1 MLRNSHVFVALG
13 CVLSVMPRGSQRRA
27 RQRNQGHQG
36 HQGQQKA
43 QGLPA
48 PASTVALPCTVDAS
62 NNLVLCEQACRDI
75 LACNAEFLEQARSNA
90 KTLMCLQKTMAL
102 HDKARD
108 PRRRVMNSDAKNEYR
123 QVYSETLRA
132 FAYVFEVCLLS
143 FPRGTPDEKRGMAV
157 AVAVDGLD
165 RLGCSTPSGL
175 DLCPNQARFAL
186 QEDMWAFLRGFYMDY
201 SGIDVP
207 E

>member
-1 MLRNSHVFVALG
+1 MV
-13 CVLSVMPRGSQRRA
+13 
-27 RQRNQGHQG
+27 
-36 HQGQQKA
+36 
-43 QGLPA
+43 
-48 PASTVALPCTVDAS
+48 
-62 NNLVLCEQACRDI
+62 
-75 LACNAEFLEQARSNA
+75 
-90 KTLMCLQKTMAL
+90 L
-102 HDKARD
+102 HDKASD
-108 PRRRVMNSDAKNEYR
+108 PRRRVMHSDAKNEYHH
-123 QVYSETLRA
+123 VYAETLRA

-165 RLGCSTPSGL
+165 RLGCTTPSEL

-201 SGIDVP
+201 SGIVDIP

>member
-1 MLRNSHVFVALG
+1 
-13 CVLSVMPRGSQRRA
+13 MPRCSQRRA
-27 RQRNQGHQG
+27 RQRKQAVQEAQIVAQGP
-36 HQGQQKA
+36 QGQKEEGQKEA

-48 PASTVALPCTVDAS
+48 PASTVALPCAIDAS
-62 NNLVLCEQACRDI
+62 NDLVLCQQACRDI

-102 HDKARD
+102 HDNARD

-186 QEDMWAFLRGFYMDY
+186 QEDMWAFLRGFYMEY
-201 SGIDVP
+201 SGIADIL